1 MTSAAARARLVGR
14 WSDLGDG
21 ISLHTGPGPVDT
33 SALRAWLR
41 RDLAGPVP
49 LRQGFAVAWRRPD
62 GSLLVATG
70 PRWEQAAFHAVDGDT
85 LLVGPSPRALAGALA
100 APPPLDV
107 GKLADLVALY
117 DAPDTTVFAGL
128 ARLPLGHL
136 LTWAPGRQVA
146 VRRWFAPP
154 TEPDPALLR
163 TAPDLV
169 RATLAEAVAASLP
182 ASGDVGA
189 TLSGG
194 LDSTTV
200 AATAAGLLRP
210 QDRWVDALTHVPLP
224 GAVEEHPSWEAD
236 DSPYV
241 RALVAAVP
249 GIRQADVVNTERVR
263 PVQAEAWFHER
274 TWLPSGNP
282 ANQAWLNEIVRRTEA
297 RGHALLLTGTAG
309 NATFSRPRQGIV
321 RELATEHAW
330 PALLREVRRRH
341 ADGLTRRRAAREVL
355 RDALPPRVL
364 ARLRGAAPA
373 ATDPGP
379 DALPLLPE
387 ALSEA
392 ARADLAA
399 WARLLESPPTRADWL
414 GMLLGDDSRIDMAQH
429 MSETVWVSDPLSDP
443 ALVALAARL
452 PEEAWLT
459 GGRSRGLAR
468 AATTGLLPD
477 AVRLRRTYGSQG
489 ADIAAV
495 VREQDYRDLLDRFR
509 ASPSV
514 PRFVDLD
521 ALERSLGPELDDPR
535 RAAGW
540 QGVHGRAFSYGHFAV
555 WYEDEVLRR
564 PVTR

>member
-1 MTSAAARARLVGR
+1 MTSGAARARLVGR

-41 RDLAGPVP
+41 RGLTGPVP
-49 LRQGFAVAWRRPD
+49 LRQGFAVARSDPD
-62 GSLLVATG
+62 GSLLVATS
-70 PRWEQAAFHAVDGDT
+70 PRWERAALYAVDGDT
-85 LLVGPSPRALAGALA
+85 LLVGTHPRELVGALA

-107 GKLADLVALY
+107 GKLADLVALH
-117 DAPDTTVFAGL
+117 DAPESTVLAGVS
-128 ARLPLGHL
+128 RLPLGHA
-136 LTWAPGRQVA
+136 LTFAPHQALR
-146 VRRWFAPP
+146 VRRWFQPP
-154 TEPDPALLR
+154 TEPDPALR
-163 TAPDLV
+163 TAAPELV
-169 RATLAEAVAASLP
+169 RATITEAVAASLP
-182 ASGDVGA
+182 PTGDVGA

-200 AATAAGLLRP
+200 TAVAAGLLQPDGR
-210 QDRWVDALTHVPLP
+210 RIDALTHVPLP
-224 GAVEEHPSWEAD
+224 GAVDDHPSWEPD

-249 GIRQADVVNTERVR
+249 GIRAADVVNTARVR

-274 TWLPSGNP
+274 TWQPSGNP
-282 ANQAWLNEIVRRTEA
+282 ANQAWLNEMVRRTEA
-297 RGHALLLTGTAG
+297 AGHRLLLTGTAG

-321 RELATEHAW
+321 RELAAGHAW

-341 ADGLTRRRAAREVL
+341 VDGLSHRRAAREVL

-364 ARLRGAAPA
+364 ARLRGSAPV
-373 ATDPGP
+373 DEGPGP
-379 DALPLLPE
+379 EDLPLVADAL
-387 ALSEA
+387 SDA
-392 ARADLAA
+392 ARAELAA
-399 WARLLESPPTRADWL
+399 WERLATSPPTRADWL
-414 GMLLGDDSRIDMAQH
+414 TMLLGDDSRIDVAQH

-443 ALVALAARL
+443 ALIALAARL

-468 AATTGLLPD
+468 AATAGLLPD

-489 ADIAAV
+489 ADIAEV
-495 VREQDYRDLLDRFR
+495 VRGHEQDYRDLLDRFR

-514 PRFVDLD
+514 PGFVDLD
-521 ALERSLGPELDDPR
+521 ALERSLGPDLADPL
-535 RAAGW
+535 RAIYW
-540 QGVHGRAFSYGHFAV
+540 HGVHGRAFSYGHFAV

-564 PVTR
+564 